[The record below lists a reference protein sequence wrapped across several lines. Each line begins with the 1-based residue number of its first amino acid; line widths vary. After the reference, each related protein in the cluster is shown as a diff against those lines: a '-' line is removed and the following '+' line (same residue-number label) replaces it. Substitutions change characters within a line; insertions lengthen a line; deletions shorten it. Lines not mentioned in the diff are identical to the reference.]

1 MSLHTCDFLLTVT
14 GVLSLTHSEELAQY
28 LNSEVVP
35 ALNQIKKDCT
45 DADVAASEIGEYK
58 GEPVTVVVDE
68 RI

>member
-1 MSLHTCDFLLTVT
+1 MRTVT

-45 DADVAASEIGEYK
+45 DADVAASEIGECK